1 MKDRIRKIRRDLD
14 LTQQEF
20 ADRIGIKRNTIAN
33 YETGRNEPI
42 DSVVSLICR
51 EFGVNEEW
59 LRDGTGEMF
68 TPDASDELEALVKK
82 YDLSNAD
89 QVLIEK
95 YINLKAGSRETIIDF
110 ITDVVAALEDLDPNA
125 KAFPESDI
133 YAGIPDTPEELEQ
146 KFPPLERSD
155 KTEGG
160 LG

>member
-59 LRDGTGEMF
+59 LRNGTGEMLVQK
-68 TPDASDELEALVKK
+68 SKDEQISEMLGEIQKSGEDTFKHRLVSALANLDEDGWNSLEKLIDSIAKK
-82 YDLSNAD
+82 N
-89 QVLIEK
+89 E
-95 YINLKAGSRETIIDF
+95 
-110 ITDVVAALEDLDPNA
+110 
-125 KAFPESDI
+125 
-133 YAGIPDTPEELEQ
+133 
-146 KFPPLERSD
+146 
-155 KTEGG
+155 
-160 LG
+160 